1 MKISELRKLV
11 REVLSEMEDELDEI
25 SVTGNVDGYKTPHAF
40 KKSDGTDEDDE
51 PDSSFVK
58 RINTGTGYTQVNE
71 SIKQG
76 KRYGSWSV
84 TQYDPIKY
92 DDLGSV
98 SGGLIKL
105 VNQKTA
111 DTLLIQHDNALRGA
125 KWWISTQGKRVQDQK
140 PEVVIQKAIKLNEGT
155 VYTQV
160 SEDVSWKR
168 FLDPYNWFKG
178 KDIFQNRFK
187 NVEPHIVEKLTKLT
201 KKNGDTVERVGKNS
215 WGITKKSSQQNQAV
229 WQYLDGVLYYT
240 NPNFKSKYDSI
251 IPKLVNSK
259 TEVNEATNRYQKLRK
274 DEGTPN
280 QKIGVGIR
288 ELRKQLSE
296 IEKFVTWYGR
306 IKNESG
312 LDSADYWKRT
322 QRHLS
327 KISERLNK
335 LSSKVRDLSV

>member
-25 SVTGNVDGYKTPHAF
+25 SVTGNVSGYNTPHAF

-51 PDSSFVK
+51 PDSSHVK

-155 VYTQV
+155 
-160 SEDVSWKR
+160 
-168 FLDPYNWFKG
+168 
-178 KDIFQNRFK
+178 
-187 NVEPHIVEKLTKLT
+187 
-201 KKNGDTVERVGKNS
+201 
-215 WGITKKSSQQNQAV
+215 
-229 WQYLDGVLYYT
+229 
-240 NPNFKSKYDSI
+240 
-251 IPKLVNSK
+251 
-259 TEVNEATNRYQKLRK
+259 NRYQKLRK

>member
-11 REVLSEMEDELDEI
+11 REVLSEMEDDELDEI

-71 SIKQG
+71 G
-76 KRYGSWSV
+76 
-84 TQYDPIKY
+84 
-92 DDLGSV
+92 
-98 SGGLIKL
+98 
-105 VNQKTA
+105 
-111 DTLLIQHDNALRGA
+111 
-125 KWWISTQGKRVQDQK
+125 
-140 PEVVIQKAIKLNEGT
+140 
-155 VYTQV
+155 
-160 SEDVSWKR
+160 
-168 FLDPYNWFKG
+168 
-178 KDIFQNRFK
+178 
-187 NVEPHIVEKLTKLT
+187 
-201 KKNGDTVERVGKNS
+201 
-215 WGITKKSSQQNQAV
+215 
-229 WQYLDGVLYYT
+229 
-240 NPNFKSKYDSI
+240 
-251 IPKLVNSK
+251 
-259 TEVNEATNRYQKLRK
+259 TNRYQKLRK
-274 DEGTPN
+274 DERTPN

-312 LDSADYWKRT
+312 LDSANYWKRT

>member
-1 MKISELRKLV
+1 MKKSELQKLV
-11 REVLSEMEDELDEI
+11 REVLAELDGELDE
-25 SVTGNVDGYKTPHAF
+25 VTATGNVSGYNTPHAF

-51 PDSSFVK
+51 PESSFIK
-58 RINTGTGYTQVNE
+58 RINTGTGYTQVSE
-71 SIKQG
+71 SIKRG
-76 KRYGSWSV
+76 KRYGDWSV

-105 VNQKTA
+105 VNQETA

-125 KWWISTQGKRVQDQK
+125 KWWISTKGYKVQDQK
-140 PEVVIQKAIKLNEGT
+140 PEVVIQRAIKLNEG
-155 VYTQV
+155 
-160 SEDVSWKR
+160 R
-168 FLDPYNWFKG
+168 
-178 KDIFQNRFK
+178 NRF
-187 NVEPHIVEKLTKLT
+187 H
-201 KKNGDTVERVGKNS
+201 
-215 WGITKKSSQQNQAV
+215 Q
-229 WQYLDGVLYYT
+229 
-240 NPNFKSKYDSI
+240 
-251 IPKLVNSK
+251 
-259 TEVNEATNRYQKLRK
+259 LRK

-280 QKIGVGIR
+280 QKIGKGIR

-335 LSSKVRDLSV
+335 LSSKVRDLSI

>member
-25 SVTGNVDGYKTPHAF
+25 SVTGNVSGYNTPRAF

-71 SIKQG
+71 G
-76 KRYGSWSV
+76 
-84 TQYDPIKY
+84 
-92 DDLGSV
+92 
-98 SGGLIKL
+98 
-105 VNQKTA
+105 
-111 DTLLIQHDNALRGA
+111 
-125 KWWISTQGKRVQDQK
+125 
-140 PEVVIQKAIKLNEGT
+140 
-155 VYTQV
+155 
-160 SEDVSWKR
+160 
-168 FLDPYNWFKG
+168 
-178 KDIFQNRFK
+178 
-187 NVEPHIVEKLTKLT
+187 
-201 KKNGDTVERVGKNS
+201 
-215 WGITKKSSQQNQAV
+215 
-229 WQYLDGVLYYT
+229 
-240 NPNFKSKYDSI
+240 
-251 IPKLVNSK
+251 
-259 TEVNEATNRYQKLRK
+259 TNRYQTLRK
-274 DEGTPN
+274 DERTPN

-312 LDSADYWKRT
+312 LDSANYWKRT

-335 LSSKVRDLSV
+335 LSTKVRDLSV